1 MNTLFLLLNQ
11 KLTPNRQVKVLLLLA
26 KPELILKLQIWSQ
39 KVIMDAD
46 YKPGIRTKIMFR
58 IMGIIFIVFG
68 LIALF
73 IAIFQK

>member
-1 MNTLFLLLNQ
+1 MNISSFIPGIVLFVVG
-11 KLTPNRQVKVLLLLA
+11 TLLLA
-26 KPELILKLQIWSQ
+26 KPELIVKLQRWSQ

-46 YKPGIRTKIMFR
+46 YKPGIRTIIMFR

>member
-1 MNTLFLLLNQ
+1 MNITSFIPGIFLF
-11 KLTPNRQVKVLLLLA
+11 VVGMLLLA
-26 KPELILKLQIWSQ
+26 KPELIVKLQRWSQ

-46 YKPGIRTKIMFR
+46 YKPGIKTIIMFR

-68 LIALF
+68 LIALL